1 MQDLLVDLFWRN
13 TEIDGAADRLC
24 QTLPGFS
31 DTKQIYDELSE
42 QVREAAGHSL
52 FDEYFSQLIH
62 YSNYE
67 IQAYYSLG
75 LGLREDI
82 VKALGL

>member
-1 MQDLLVDLFWRN
+1 MQN
-13 TEIDGAADRLC
+13 TEIDEAADRIC
-24 QTLPGFS
+24 QTLPGFY
-31 DTKQIYDELSE
+31 DAKQVYDELSE

-52 FDEYFSQLIH
+52 FDEYFSQLMR

-75 LGLREDI
+75 LGLRENI
-82 VKALGL
+82 VKALGI

>member
-13 TEIDGAADRLC
+13 TEIDEAASRLC

-31 DTKQIYDELSE
+31 NTKQIYDKLSE

-52 FDEYFSQLIH
+52 FDEYFSQLIR

-75 LGLREDI
+75 LGLRENI
-82 VKALGL
+82 VKALGM